1 MVLEYGPVEKLKSTK
16 WYMAELRSDKTVEP
30 TMKRLGREVGGIF
43 RDEPLEVFIPVQRR
57 DLDVF
62 ELGTV
67 QYVFVRSTSFPAL
80 LRLKQITGIC
90 GLVTEGDCNRPSKAI
105 FVDDSYV
112 QSLIS
117 LAEEEHRQRA
127 IGIEVGSFVR
137 ILNGECRD
145 FCGIV
150 EVIGDGSAMVRI
162 TLRTKYIL
170 QETPIRNLLNLPNVP
185 ENRKVYYYGPMV
197 DELFE
202 ELGEE
207 MASALIAEDLHLDE
221 TMPTVEVLEE
231 QAKAEEPKRHSRQR
245 TVTALV
251 KKLVLIEGKH
261 NPLEIAKVVM
271 QNLKSGEIKAPKN
284 LFIIYCLPGETVM
297 QGLVPFKASD
307 GLISSNVLD
316 LNGDSQNLTHHMTRP
331 YKGQLVEI
339 SLSGNLPFKSTP
351 EHELLVL
358 RSKKNHKGQTW
369 RPHWGASPK
378 DVKESVPTWISAAEV
393 LDSDFLLCPVK
404 LPETSSTPVFSI
416 SSHYLTK
423 PINTDIYPD
432 TDLAWLFGL
441 YIADGGKSGDRSTGL
456 SLSICIN
463 KKTDRKRLVLAFSKL
478 GIDDVKF
485 DDYAEY
491 CYARVNSVSL
501 VSTFMGWFGED
512 CYTKHIPEFLYGWGE
527 ECLRSLIAG
536 YAEGDGHAVVSHN
549 GGHWATTVSYQLA
562 YQVWYLLVALKC
574 HPYIS
579 HYHDGE
585 QTNFG
590 PRSKSWMVWWTD
602 TGEKV
607 RHDTFYYGGYYC
619 MPVKSVSLMEF
630 DGNVHN
636 FSVANTETYVA
647 NGVVAHNCIIKD
659 RLMKDYF
666 KKQDPE
672 LNTYRDVIHKHGKE
686 FKFSANQIAK
696 LDPDCK
702 IPVLTQEVCK
712 DGRSKEARKGKDIK
726 EVAATEVKVVEK
738 KTRGP
743 KKRKKL
749 GTDKCNTCYHER
761 AEHKVTSKGSWG
773 RCTGTSNHKIHS
785 WVAKNFSGPCTCV
798 RFKERATK

>member
-1 MVLEYGPVEKLKSTK
+1 MVLEYGPVEKLKNTK
-16 WYMAELRSDKTVEP
+16 WFMAELRSDKTVEP

-105 FVDDSYV
+105 SVEDAYV

-145 FCGIV
+145 FCGVV

-170 QETPIRNLLNLPNVP
+170 QETPIRNLLNQPNVP

-197 DELFE
+197 DALFD

-207 MASALIAEDLHLDE
+207 VASALIAEDLHLDE

-261 NPLEIAKVVM
+261 NPLEIAKIVM

-284 LFIIYCLPGETVM
+284 LFIIY
-297 QGLVPFKASD
+297 
-307 GLISSNVLD
+307 
-316 LNGDSQNLTHHMTRP
+316 
-331 YKGQLVEI
+331 
-339 SLSGNLPFKSTP
+339 
-351 EHELLVL
+351 
-358 RSKKNHKGQTW
+358 
-369 RPHWGASPK
+369 
-378 DVKESVPTWISAAEV
+378 
-393 LDSDFLLCPVK
+393 
-404 LPETSSTPVFSI
+404 
-416 SSHYLTK
+416 
-423 PINTDIYPD
+423 
-432 TDLAWLFGL
+432 
-441 YIADGGKSGDRSTGL
+441 
-456 SLSICIN
+456 
-463 KKTDRKRLVLAFSKL
+463 
-478 GIDDVKF
+478 
-485 DDYAEY
+485 
-491 CYARVNSVSL
+491 
-501 VSTFMGWFGED
+501 
-512 CYTKHIPEFLYGWGE
+512 
-527 ECLRSLIAG
+527 
-536 YAEGDGHAVVSHN
+536 
-549 GGHWATTVSYQLA
+549 
-562 YQVWYLLVALKC
+562 
-574 HPYIS
+574 
-579 HYHDGE
+579 
-585 QTNFG
+585 
-590 PRSKSWMVWWTD
+590 
-602 TGEKV
+602 
-607 RHDTFYYGGYYC
+607 
-619 MPVKSVSLMEF
+619 
-630 DGNVHN
+630 
-636 FSVANTETYVA
+636 
-647 NGVVAHNCIIKD
+647 CIIKD

-696 LDPDCK
+696 LDTECK

-761 AEHKVTSKGSWG
+761 HEHKVTSKGSWG
-773 RCTGTSNHKIHS
+773 RCNGVSNHKIHS
-785 WVAKNFSGPCTCV
+785 WVAKNYSGPCTCV